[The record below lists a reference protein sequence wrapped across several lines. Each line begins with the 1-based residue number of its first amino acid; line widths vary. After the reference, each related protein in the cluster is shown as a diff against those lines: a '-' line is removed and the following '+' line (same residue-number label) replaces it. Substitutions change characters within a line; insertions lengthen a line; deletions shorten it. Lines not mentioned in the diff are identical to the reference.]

1 MDDDFQIIQR
11 SFLEKHYQEFDDS
24 EENKLIYTDIFNEY
38 ISLVEKYIEEKL
50 LDRIR
55 GFDMVAFTV
64 SLEQHKDEMPGDIFD
79 LLLTFT
85 DFLAFK
91 EMFLEYRAEK
101 EGRTLDLS
109 MLTFHQCSSI
119 SWACLCRQAD
129 ETSPMQSM
137 QLLEINTRA
146 VTTPSFASPPS
157 SISATI
163 SASR

>member
-1 MDDDFQIIQR
+1 METADGENLNVATSTTSDEEFDVVVGYLEDIIMDDDFQIIQR

-109 MLTFHQCSSI
+109 SAAHLSSVQFHFLGLPLQ
-119 SWACLCRQAD
+119 
-129 ETSPMQSM
+129 TS
-137 QLLEINTRA
+137 
-146 VTTPSFASPPS
+146 
-157 SISATI
+157 
-163 SASR
+163 

>member
-1 MDDDFQIIQR
+1 DDDFQLIQR

-64 SLEQHKDEMPGDIFD
+64 SLQQRKDEMPGDIFD

-101 EGRTLDLS
+101 EGRSLDLS
-109 MLTFHQCSSI
+109 SALVV
-119 SWACLCRQAD
+119 
-129 ETSPMQSM
+129 TS
-137 QLLEINTRA
+137 LN
-146 VTTPSFASPPS
+146 
-157 SISATI
+157 
-163 SASR
+163 